1 MKDYIKVLLLF
12 FVFLI
17 IYMYVT
23 NGKCIEP
30 FTNNDQKI
38 GIVSMM
44 KNPKNI
50 ETWFERHRKMG
61 IARFYIRL
69 EDTPD
74 LVDYFKAQPDVVL
87 DISKSNGLNEYTE
100 KQHRQG
106 KMVDD
111 ALKNA
116 RNDGIDWLIHI
127 DSDEIV
133 TGNLE
138 EIRNLPE
145 TTRTFWM
152 QNIEALYSHVPTK
165 DDNCFIA
172 KKLNNCEN
180 ESCAAYANGKSGGRT
195 TPDVSS
201 FGCHRMQSSLKDD
214 DAPKVN
220 LLVEHY
226 ESCDFEQYKE
236 KYIGLSKEDTDNN
249 IPFQYYKDSINAA
262 KKGDDKELIDV
273 YTKYRVTLEQ
283 FSNYLN
289 N

>member
-1 MKDYIKVLLLF
+1 MKDYILLLIF
-12 FVFLI
+12 LTIFVI
-17 IYMYVT
+17 IYIYLDYD
-23 NGKCIEP
+23 KIEA
-30 FTNNDQKI
+30 FTTHGQKI

-50 ETWFERHRKMG
+50 ETWLERHRNIG
-61 IARFYIRL
+61 IERFYIRL

-74 LVDYFKAQPDVVL
+74 LVKYLESQPDVVL

-100 KQHRQG
+100 KQNRQG
-106 KMVDD
+106 VMVDK
-111 ALKNA
+111 ALAKA
-116 RNDGIDWLIHI
+116 RDDGIDWLIHI
-127 DSDEIV
+127 DADEIV
-133 TGNLE
+133 SGDLS
-138 EIRNLPE
+138 EITNLPE

-165 DDNCFIA
+165 DDNCFVA
-172 KKLNNCEN
+172 KKFHNCAN

-201 FGCHRMQSSLKDD
+201 FGCHRMRSSLKHD

-220 LLVEHY
+220 LFVEHY

-249 IPFQYYKDSINAA
+249 IPFPYYNESISAA
-262 KKGDDKELIDV
+262 KKNDDQALVDV
-273 YTKYRVTLEQ
+273 YKKYRVTLEQ
-283 FSNYLN
+283 FGVRMK
-289 N
+289 